1 MLFALA
7 DACVA
12 PKSSSHLESDWS
24 LVLPP
29 SAEKKRVREP
39 LEHLQKYMANLIS
52 NIITIDL
59 IRMVM

>member
-7 DACVA
+7 DAFVA

-29 SAEKKRVREP
+29 SAEKKRVSARITP
-39 LEHLQKYMANLIS
+39 AKKYGQSGYLSYFEYNRYLFI
-52 NIITIDL
+52 
-59 IRMVM
+59 